1 MTFNQCLQ
9 SENKQIDIALTL
21 RKLRT
26 QNQKNWSN
34 FVVLI

>member
-9 SENKQIDIALTL
+9 SENKQVDIALTL

-26 QNQKNWSN
+26 QNQKNWSI
-34 FVVLI
+34 VVLI

>member
-9 SENKQIDIALTL
+9 SENKQVDITLTL

-26 QNQKNWSN
+26 QNQKNCSI
-34 FVVLI
+34 VVLI

>member
-9 SENKQIDIALTL
+9 SENKQVDIALTL

-26 QNQKNWSN
+26 QNQKNCSI
-34 FVVLI
+34 VVLI